1 MMIILSWAIVVGA
14 AGVFA
19 AMAAAGAYYADA
31 H

>member
-1 MMIILSWAIVVGA
+1 MITILSWAIVVGA
-14 AGVFA
+14 AAVFA